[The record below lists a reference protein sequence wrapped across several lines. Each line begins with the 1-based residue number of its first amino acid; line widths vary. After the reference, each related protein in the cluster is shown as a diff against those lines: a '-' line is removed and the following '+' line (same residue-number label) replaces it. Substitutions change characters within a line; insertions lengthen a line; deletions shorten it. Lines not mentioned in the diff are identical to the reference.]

1 MNKPPVEEKFP
12 DESLLN
18 RSKFSYKIDC
28 YIIFIESG
36 KRLVANAKRQKYCK
50 FDCNYGREYI
60 FLASPLCLGPVLLIA
75 AYYPANIYSFNGNNR
90 NSRKKCETCSKLA
103 IKTPDRSQ

>member
-36 KRLVANAKRQKYCK
+36 KRLVANAKQQMLSGK
-50 FDCNYGREYI
+50 NI
-60 FLASPLCLGPVLLIA
+60 VNLIA
-75 AYYPANIYSFNGNNR
+75 TMVENTSSLQVLSA
-90 NSRKKCETCSKLA
+90 
-103 IKTPDRSQ
+103 